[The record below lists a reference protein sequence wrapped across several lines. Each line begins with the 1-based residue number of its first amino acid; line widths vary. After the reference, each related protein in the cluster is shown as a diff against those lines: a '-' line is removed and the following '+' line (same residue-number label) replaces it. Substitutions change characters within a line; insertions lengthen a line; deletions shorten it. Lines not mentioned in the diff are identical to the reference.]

1 MVVAAGAAAAAG
13 LAEVFGLKKSARVF
27 AGEGDGVRA
36 GAAVV
41 FVFRPPLAAG
51 EAETAAPAGDGEDSA
66 VVFVL
71 RARLTAG
78 EGEASV
84 TAAGDAVASAFLCVR
99 CFAGD
104 AAGDS
109 AGVGDCA
116 CRSEIAAKLMT
127 ETTRRDLVLM
137 RRSLGNRED
146 ARQDI
151 CNEQCASSGWLRF
164 TGFGLQPLPEER
176 PKPPHCSTNVQNSSS
191 HH

>member
-1 MVVAAGAAAAAG
+1 MVVAAGATAAAG
-13 LAEVFGLKKSARVF
+13 LAEVFGLKKSASVF
-27 AGEGDGVRA
+27 AGEGDGLTARV
-36 GAAVV
+36 AAVV
-41 FVFRPPLAAG
+41 FVFRPPLPAG
-51 EAETAAPAGDGEDSA
+51 EAETAAPAGDGEGSA

-71 RARLTAG
+71 RPRLAAG

-84 TAAGDAVASAFLCVR
+84 TAAGDAVASVFLCVR

-137 RRSLGNRED
+137 RRSLGNREA

-151 CNEQCASSGWLRF
+151 CNELCVRLA
-164 TGFGLQPLPEER
+164 GFGLPAFG
-176 PKPPHCSTNVQNSSS
+176 CSRYVRNC
-191 HH
+191 